1 MITNDNFTSLLNKNA
16 FEEYDFILADFGF
29 NNFHIKT
36 PRGFSWLQ
44 NEELDMR
51 YNEKYEACKDL
62 VHLSWWKIRG
72 SSLME
77 LRQIFEKYTDL
88 KESKYIAE
96 VIFAKKPINT
106 TFELRDAVVGCFQKD
121 KQKKLAQVFQAFRI
135 ATNNELEDMEK
146 LCDSV

>member
-62 VHLSWWKIRG
+62 VHLS
-72 SSLME
+72 
-77 LRQIFEKYTDL
+77 
-88 KESKYIAE
+88 
-96 VIFAKKPINT
+96 
-106 TFELRDAVVGCFQKD
+106 
-121 KQKKLAQVFQAFRI
+121 
-135 ATNNELEDMEK
+135 
-146 LCDSV
+146 